1 MKYVIVLATLAL
13 FSIARADVTFVQ
25 NLDLGIPM
33 EDAADITIRATAD
46 KYRIDLGTDMSS
58 IVDTKSATVVT
69 VMHDDRTFFKMEN
82 YKSSDSTAPAP
93 PPLTLTKTNRSE
105 TIAGF
110 QASAWT
116 AEADGMKFTVWT
128 TDGLPDQGRLL
139 ADLAA
144 LPPEIDPF
152 HGILRGTKLIEGFP
166 IRLEIIDGDGAKS
179 TLTITSIS
187 GDPVTS
193 DHFVPPSGYQ
203 SLEPVTGRPKG

>member
-33 EDAADITIRATAD
+33 EDAADVTIRATAD

-93 PPLTLTKTNRSE
+93 PPLTLTKTNRTE

-166 IRLEIIDGDGAKS
+166 IRLEIIDEDGAKS